1 MNATEITPLEP
12 GELHLGGPAWRAAEA
27 AGHDMSL
34 IIAMLRLPVSERLRL
49 HDLALNAVLN
59 LRDAKIQQDG
69 VCTGSGATVDY
80 EDLGFVVHESDAA
93 ILEARQK
100 PV

>member
-34 IIAMLRLPVSERLRL
+34 IVATLRMPVAERLRQ
-49 HDLALNAVLN
+49 HDLALNAVLS
-59 LRDAKIQQDG
+59 LQEAFVQQYG
-69 VCTGSGATVDY
+69 RPG
-80 EDLGFVVHESDAA
+80 ESNHPAH
-93 ILEARQK
+93 
-100 PV
+100 